1 MDFPDIL
8 IRMTRFALAFL
19 MLLAPIMAGAQ
30 DTDEEPVAPAVNPQ
44 LRKALQAQAD
54 APLPASSDKQ
64 DLCIFFHRR
73 GVARMQLG
81 RYPEALQD
89 LRSALANNQPN
100 RLAPDNWGERYRIQS
115 DLASALR
122 YNNELFELAAHWKQ
136 VATEYSQSN
145 PYNVYFAQSHLS
157 SALFSLGD
165 FTGAEQAIAEANKL
179 IPVLSNTRSWATS
192 RANTLYQNATLN
204 AGLLERQGR
213 LQEAERYRRMALDF
227 ANEDV
232 ALKNRILPP
241 SHQSVRVAK
250 SNLAWSKGFLST
262 LMGSRGKY
270 GEAEVYARAAVND
283 WMNLMGFG
291 TVQVNTALRAL
302 GWSKLQQ
309 QDFAGALRYYQY
321 SLKALESSNVP
332 AHSTYLSATRS
343 SIANVYMVQE
353 RWQEA
358 LNLFQLRDAGMRSNA
373 EQFKRVGSRTI
384 NWALALHKNGRFGEA
399 RSMAR
404 TLLGAYLKRSTQN
417 AYSIALARGVLALA
431 ESASGNRAAALAA
444 FRQSVET
451 LTSPETDAQTE
462 EGSFWRSFWRRIIL
476 EGYLDLL
483 AQMHAEGRTAAG
495 LDIADEAFRVADMA
509 RNSSVQEA
517 ISASAVRAQIPDATL
532 AELVRTAQDAQN
544 RIDAL
549 NKALVRLTA
558 TPEAQRLDKVIA
570 DMQAEIERARRQN
583 ADLQSDI
590 RKRFPEYAELLDP
603 RPVGMAE
610 VARSLAPGE
619 ALVSIYLGES
629 RAYVWTVTRDANR
642 FRVVQASRKSLAQV
656 VNDLRT
662 SLDFSNFGATTPAFD
677 SRAAAALYDNLLA
690 PDQAL
695 WQDARVLNVIPH
707 GALGQ
712 FPFAMMVA
720 GTPGP
725 TYRDTPWLIRR
736 AAIAQLPSAN
746 AFMALRRGSESK
758 KARLSFAGFGDPV
771 FSAGTAPAIAR
782 GIRNLSSPKLQ
793 DAAEDQMEA
802 IVRGAPPARSGNAAS
817 PQSGAIGQLPA
828 LPETADELREIAS
841 VLKADPNRD
850 VVTGRAASEKNV
862 KSTRLD
868 NRRVVAFATHGIA
881 SGEISGLDQPAL
893 AFSNPAITGDKD
905 DDGFLTMDEV
915 LALKLDADWVI
926 LSACNTGG
934 ADGKSAEALSGLGR
948 AFFYAGAR
956 SLLVSN
962 WAVESN
968 SALLLTTEMFRQ
980 QAADARLSRAEA
992 LQRSMLSLLATK
1004 ASVDYSHPAFWAP
1017 FSLVGDSGITAPR

>member
-1 MDFPDIL
+1 ML
-8 IRMTRFALAFL
+8 IRMARFVLAFL
-19 MLLAPIMAGAQ
+19 MLLVPIMAGAQ
-30 DTDEEPVAPAVNPQ
+30 DTDEEPVAPALNPQ
-44 LRKALQAQAD
+44 LRKTLQAQAD

-64 DLCIFFHRR
+64 DLCIYFHRR

-122 YNNELFELAAHWKQ
+122 YNNELFELVAHWKQ
-136 VATEYSQSN
+136 VAAEYAQSN
-145 PYNVYFAQSHLS
+145 PYNVYFAHGHLS
-157 SALFSLGD
+157 SALVALGD
-165 FTGAEQAIAEANKL
+165 FTGAGQAIADANKL
-179 IPVLSNTRSWATS
+179 IPILSNTRSWATS
-192 RANTLYQNATLN
+192 RASTLGPNASLN
-204 AGLLERQGR
+204 AGLLEREGR

-232 ALKNRILPP
+232 TLKNRILPP
-241 SHQSVRVAK
+241 GHQSLRVAK

-283 WMNLMGFG
+283 WMDLMGFG

-309 QDFAGALRYYQY
+309 QDFTGALRYYQH

-332 AHSTYLSATRS
+332 AHSTYLATTRA
-343 SIANVYMVQE
+343 SIANVHMIQE
-353 RWQEA
+353 RWQET
-358 LNLFQLRDAGMRSNA
+358 LDLHQLRDAGLRSNA
-373 EQFKRVGSRTI
+373 EQFKRVGSRSI
-384 NWALALHKNGRFGEA
+384 SWALALHKNGRSGEA

-404 TLLGAYLKRSTQN
+404 ILLGAYLKSPTQN
-417 AYSIALARGVLALA
+417 AYSIALARGVLALSEA
-431 ESASGNRAAALAA
+431 AMGNQTAALGA

-451 LTSPETDAQTE
+451 LTSRETDAQTE
-462 EGSFWRSFWRRIIL
+462 EGSVWRSFWRRIVL

-483 AQMHAEGRTAAG
+483 AQMHAEDRSVAG
-495 LDIADEAFRVADMA
+495 LDIADEAFRIADMA
-509 RNSSVQEA
+509 RSSSVQEA
-517 ISASAVRAQIPDATL
+517 ISASAVRAQIPDAAL
-532 AELVRTAQDAQN
+532 SALVRTGQ
-544 RIDAL
+544 DAL
-549 NKALVRLTA
+549 NRVDALSKALVRLTS
-558 TPEAQRLDKVIA
+558 TPDAQRLDKVIA
-570 DMQAEIERARRQN
+570 DMQAEIERSRKQHAE
-583 ADLQSDI
+583 LQIDI
-590 RKRFPEYAELLDP
+590 RKRFPEYADLLDP
-603 RPVGMAE
+603 RPAGISDVS
-610 VARSLAPGE
+610 RSLAPGE

-629 RAYVWTVTRDANR
+629 RAYLWTVTREASR
-642 FRVVQASRKSLAQV
+642 FRVVQVSRKSLEQTV
-656 VNDLRT
+656 GHLRNA
-662 SLDFSNFGATTPAFD
+662 LDFNNFSGGTPAFD
-677 SRAAAALYDNLLA
+677 SRASAGLYETLLA
-690 PDQAL
+690 PDQSL

-712 FPFAMMVA
+712 FPFAMLVA
-720 GTPGP
+720 GAPGA
-725 TYRDTPWLIRR
+725 TYGETPWLIRR

-758 KARLSFAGFGDPV
+758 KVRQSFAGFGDPV
-771 FSAGTAPAIAR
+771 FSIDTSPATTR
-782 GIRNLSSPKLQ
+782 GIRNLAMAKAKDATEDRLESQVKGGRTARTGSSDPSQ
-793 DAAEDQMEA
+793 PSA
-802 IVRGAPPARSGNAAS
+802 ISLLA
-817 PQSGAIGQLPA
+817 A

-841 VLKADPNRD
+841 VLKADPKRD
-850 VVTGRAASEKNV
+850 VHTGRAASEKNV
-862 KSTRLD
+862 KAARLD
-868 NRRVVAFATHGIA
+868 DRRVVAFATHGIA
-881 SGEISGLDQPAL
+881 SGEVSGLDQPAL

-905 DDGFLTMDEV
+905 DDGFLTMDAV

-980 QAADARLSRAEA
+980 QAADARISRAEA
-992 LQRSMLSLLATK
+992 LQRSMLSLMGK
-1004 ASVDYSHPAFWAP
+1004 SASLDYSHPAFWAP
-1017 FSLVGDSGITAPR
+1017 FSLVGDSGIAAPR